1 MDVADRGNFP
11 VARTGSCHQIFPRII
26 VRATIPLFQ
35 STTMK
40 TQARSFRARSSPV
53 HGFTLMEV
61 IVAMGVFVMVTLGIY
76 QMLFQS
82 YELVRIV
89 RARDAARVVLESFG
103 NQFFRLQTTMWMDPP
118 TDTVI
123 GNVELFK
130 VRPSNDLGS
139 GLKWQALQG
148 DADGLVITLG
158 QLNSSTLLAGSPIQ
172 AKVTEVVSDLN
183 DADGALS
190 TTGAAYT
197 AAGRM
202 LQGKFTIT
210 YTLGN
215 RVHTQTLIVARSVQ

>member
-1 MDVADRGNFP
+1 
-11 VARTGSCHQIFPRII
+11 
-26 VRATIPLFQ
+26 
-35 STTMK
+35 
-40 TQARSFRARSSPV
+40 
-53 HGFTLMEV
+53 
-61 IVAMGVFVMVTLGIY
+61 
-76 QMLFQS
+76 
-82 YELVRIV
+82 
-89 RARDAARVVLESFG
+89 
-103 NQFFRLQTTMWMDPP
+103 
-118 TDTVI
+118 
-123 GNVELFK
+123 
-130 VRPSNDLGS
+130 
-139 GLKWQALQG
+139 
-148 DADGLVITLG
+148 LG